1 MMKKAGTF
9 LLVAPNAASLG
20 FALFLAVNATGT
32 WGGVFPFLP
41 LSFQTAEVTTS
52 FFLAQS
58 LALTA
63 SFIIAAVSVYLRP
76 AMTQRFFMGFSAVP
90 YFMGWACLVAAMYAH
105 GHEMPLAI
113 GGGILLG
120 IGSAGFFVQWQ
131 RCFAGSDADSGTRDL
146 IVGTGLAALLYFS
159 LYAIPRAVTAYLVP
173 AIFLPLFALAAV
185 LKTRQI
191 DLTQSMFEDVPRE
204 NPAVYRAALRD
215 YLQSALCV
223 GAVGFCAGVV
233 RSLAID
239 EPATGAMLNTL
250 SMGASLVA
258 AVVFLV
264 VWRTKSIQL
273 NVVSIYR
280 VAFPFIITAFAAMPF
295 LPSGYEHALASALY
309 AAYSVAILLIMVQC
323 AQASRDRG
331 VNPIF
336 IYGFFAGLVYALHNV
351 GFIAGTF
358 AGSVRGFGIDPLA
371 VTAIAAI
378 YLLSMLHFAGHGGL
392 RRATEETRVSASTIE
407 LVAINPPAIPSRE
420 AGQLPQGQPPQ
431 AAGGRRREAEGDYRD
446 LLSKRVQV
454 IRNQYRLSA
463 REAEVA
469 ELVARGNTVARIAEE
484 LVVSENTI
492 RTHMRRLYAK
502 LDIHKKQE
510 LLDLLEDVKASEI
523 HQL

>member
-1 MMKKAGTF
+1 M
-9 LLVAPNAASLG
+9 
-20 FALFLAVNATGT
+20 
-32 WGGVFPFLP
+32 
-41 LSFQTAEVTTS
+41 
-52 FFLAQS
+52 
-58 LALTA
+58 
-63 SFIIAAVSVYLRP
+63 
-76 AMTQRFFMGFSAVP
+76 
-90 YFMGWACLVAAMYAH
+90 
-105 GHEMPLAI
+105 
-113 GGGILLG
+113 
-120 IGSAGFFVQWQ
+120 
-131 RCFAGSDADSGTRDL
+131 
-146 IVGTGLAALLYFS
+146 
-159 LYAIPRAVTAYLVP
+159 
-173 AIFLPLFALAAV
+173 
-185 LKTRQI
+185 
-191 DLTQSMFEDVPRE
+191 
-204 NPAVYRAALRD
+204 
-215 YLQSALCV
+215 
-223 GAVGFCAGVV
+223 
-233 RSLAID
+233 
-239 EPATGAMLNTL
+239 
-250 SMGASLVA
+250 
-258 AVVFLV
+258 
-264 VWRTKSIQL
+264 
-273 NVVSIYR
+273 
-280 VAFPFIITAFAAMPF
+280 
-295 LPSGYEHALASALY
+295 
-309 AAYSVAILLIMVQC
+309 
-323 AQASRDRG
+323 
-331 VNPIF
+331 
-336 IYGFFAGLVYALHNV
+336 VYALHNV